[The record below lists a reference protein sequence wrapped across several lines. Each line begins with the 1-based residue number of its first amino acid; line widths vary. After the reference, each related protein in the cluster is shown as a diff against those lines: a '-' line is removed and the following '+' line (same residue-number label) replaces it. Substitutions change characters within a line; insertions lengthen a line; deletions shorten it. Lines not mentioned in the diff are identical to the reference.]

1 VSIDLPRELILGTLL
16 NGAGHHEGGWRQEG
30 SRAEEIYSLSL
41 YTDLARQAERAK
53 LHLVFMADSPSHSGS
68 GIAIKA
74 HRHLEPATLLSALA
88 VQTSHIGLVGTF
100 TTTYSEPYNI
110 ARQLNS
116 LDIISNG
123 RAGWNIVT
131 SHSGAEN
138 FTNQPH
144 PEHSWRYRKADEYV
158 TLAKT
163 LWNGWE
169 DDAVVIDREKGIWV
183 DVKKLHEAN
192 FSGEHFHVQGPLNLP
207 ASAQRWPVL
216 VQAGASDDGKVLAA
230 KHAELVYTAANDIK
244 NAQAYYADLKGRLSA
259 HGRMPNS
266 LKVLF
271 GVAPVIG
278 DTEADAIRKLDELDE
293 LINFDA
299 ARGGLEKLLGNVDL
313 SQIGLDEKIP
323 ESLLPET
330 SQAWVESRYKLLRE
344 LAVDKGYTIRKLIKV
359 AQRGGG
365 HFSPVG
371 SVEQVGDQLIE
382 WFENGAADGF
392 NFLPLSIPTGLNDI
406 TDKLVPYL
414 QDRSYFR
421 RDYRE
426 GTFRDNIGL
435 PPIQRG

>member
-1 VSIDLPRELILGTLL
+1 
-16 NGAGHHEGGWRQEG
+16 
-30 SRAEEIYSLSL
+30 
-41 YTDLARQAERAK
+41 
-53 LHLVFMADSPSHSGS
+53 
-68 GIAIKA
+68 
-74 HRHLEPATLLSALA
+74 
-88 VQTSHIGLVGTF
+88 
-100 TTTYSEPYNI
+100 
-110 ARQLNS
+110 
-116 LDIISNG
+116 
-123 RAGWNIVT
+123 
-131 SHSGAEN
+131 
-138 FTNQPH
+138 
-144 PEHSWRYRKADEYV
+144 
-158 TLAKT
+158 
-163 LWNGWE
+163 
-169 DDAVVIDREKGIWV
+169 
-183 DVKKLHEAN
+183 
-192 FSGEHFHVQGPLNLP
+192 
-207 ASAQRWPVL
+207 
-216 VQAGASDDGKVLAA
+216 
-230 KHAELVYTAANDIK
+230 
-244 NAQAYYADLKGRLSA
+244 
-259 HGRMPNS
+259 MPNS